1 MQQKIFLWLLLLACS
16 QLPAC
21 KPAAK
26 TSTQKKSILVYSA
39 TKGYRHESIA
49 DGITALKKLAEANN
63 WIITSTEDSAF
74 FTMQQLQ
81 QFSGIVFLNTTGDVL
96 AEPGQLALIDYI
108 HHGGGIAGVH
118 AATDCEYNWPW
129 YNQLMGAYFES
140 HPAQQ
145 QANLK
150 VVAPHP
156 AVKHLPAVWSRKDEW
171 YNFKM
176 VSPAIKVILML
187 DESSY
192 TGGKMGGVH
201 PAAWYQDFE
210 GGKVFYTALGHTAA
224 SYTEPFF
231 LEHLASGINSVL
243 R

>member
-1 MQQKIFLWLLLLACS
+1 MQQKICIWLLVLVCS

-26 TSTQKKSILVYSA
+26 INTQKKSILVYSA

-49 DGITALKKLAEANN
+49 DGIAALKQMAGANN
-63 WIITSTEDSAF
+63 WTITATEDSAF
-74 FTMQQLQ
+74 FTVQQLQ
-81 QFSGIVFLNTTGDVL
+81 QFAGIVFLSTTGDVL
-96 AEPGQLALIDYI
+96 GEPGQLALIDYI

-129 YNQLMGAYFES
+129 YNQMMGAYFES

-150 VVAPHP
+150 VVEQHP
-156 AVKHLPAVWSRKDEW
+156 ATKHLPSVWNRKDEW

-192 TGGKMGGVH
+192 TGGKMGAFH
-201 PAAWYQDFE
+201 PAAWYQNFE
-210 GGKVFYTALGHTAA
+210 GGKVFYTTLGHTKE
-224 SYTEPFF
+224 SYAEPFF